1 MTYDIDDDTRALS
14 MTLRPYMTLAVMTV
28 LINVAEPPHFYGS
41 GNGIL
46 SSEKVNFLNKY
57 FLVIFIIIN

>member
-14 MTLRPYMTLAVMTV
+14 MTLRPYMTIAVMTV

-41 GNGIL
+41 GIGIL
-46 SSEKVNFLNKY
+46 SSEKVNF
-57 FLVIFIIIN
+57 

>member
-28 LINVAEPPHFYGS
+28 LINVAHFYGS
-41 GNGIL
+41 GIGIL
-46 SSEKVNFLNKY
+46 SSEKVNF
-57 FLVIFIIIN
+57 